1 MVMKSK
7 ILAVTQYSISVDSM
21 LMLIRMVA
29 GMSFAFYGSFK
40 IAHPMNW
47 MGPDSAFPAF
57 FQLLAAISEFCGG
70 IAWVIGFLTP
80 IASFGIFC
88 TMAVATYVH
97 LVMNGDPFVSFT
109 GGGSYDH
116 ALLFLVISLVL
127 LVLGPGR
134 FSIDRLVFG
143 KK

>member
-1 MVMKSK
+1 MKPK
-7 ILAVTQYSISVDSM
+7 ILAVTKHSVSVDTM

-40 IAHPMNW
+40 IAHPLNW

-80 IASFGIFC
+80 IASFAIFC
-88 TMAVATYVH
+88 TMAVATHMH
-97 LVMNGDPFVSFT
+97 LIVNGDPFVSFT

>member
-1 MVMKSK
+1 MKLK
-7 ILAVTQYSISVDSM
+7 ILAVSQHSVSVDTM
-21 LMLIRMVA
+21 LLLIRLVA

-40 IAHPMNW
+40 IAHASNW
-47 MGPDSAFPAF
+47 MGPDSVFPAF
-57 FQLLAAISEFCGG
+57 FQILAAIAEFCGG
-70 IAWVIGFLTP
+70 ISWVIGFLTP
-80 IASFGIFC
+80 IASFGMFC

-116 ALLFLVISLVL
+116 ALLFLAISLMFF
-127 LVLGPGR
+127 VLGPGR

>member
-1 MVMKSK
+1 MKIN
-7 ILAVTQYSISVDSM
+7 ILSVPQHSVFADTM
-21 LMLIRMVA
+21 LMLLRIVA

-40 IAHPMNW
+40 IVHPLDW

-80 IASFGIFC
+80 IASLGIFC

-97 LVMNGDPFVSFT
+97 LIMNGDPFVSFT

-116 ALLFLVISLVL
+116 ALLFLVISLVF

-134 FSIDRLVFG
+134 FSVDRLVFR